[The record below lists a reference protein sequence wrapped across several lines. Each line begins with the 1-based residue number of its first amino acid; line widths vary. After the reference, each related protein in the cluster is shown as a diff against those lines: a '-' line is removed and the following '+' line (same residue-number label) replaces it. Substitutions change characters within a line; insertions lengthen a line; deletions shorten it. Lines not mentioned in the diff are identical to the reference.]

1 MIVLSIWQGRIF
13 KQKERKKIKLIK
25 FNFIHRDILIT
36 PKRINYAREKEK
48 DLYESLTTL
57 TNSKQNE
64 IQKLILQAVDEMQET
79 LTDQACSL
87 DITGI

>member
-1 MIVLSIWQGRIF
+1 MMIDEIF
-13 KQKERKKIKLIK
+13 
-25 FNFIHRDILIT
+25 FFFFFDRDILIT

-48 DLYESLTTL
+48 DLFESLIAL

-64 IQKLILQAVDEMQET
+64 IQRLILQAVDVMQES

-87 DITGI
+87 EISGR

>member
-1 MIVLSIWQGRIF
+1 
-13 KQKERKKIKLIK
+13 
-25 FNFIHRDILIT
+25 LIT

-48 DLYESLTTL
+48 DLFESLIAL

-64 IQKLILQAVDEMQET
+64 IQRLILQAVDVMQES

-87 DITGI
+87 EISGR

>member
-13 KQKERKKIKLIK
+13 LKKNHFLCHYK
-25 FNFIHRDILIT
+25 FDFIHRDILIT

-87 DITGI
+87 DISGI